1 MFEQLKHD
9 VEFILNEVYT
19 DPMYSYRNWMYRT
32 IHEKEDFLKDKK
44 EIKAIFKKWHDVFK
58 KISENPKD
66 HLDMITVMDR
76 IIHKTSILK
85 FAKLLTDPN
94 TSKEIVDFLCTVYD
108 CQDKKELALE
118 IFSNKMQNTIFT
130 EKYSKQRNVF
140 INNNKGVLVLD
151 NLGIIEKSMVIPH
164 HYVSF
169 PFYKQI
175 ADVTYGGW
183 DETPIVSGL
192 VGKKEFSLCRNYLR
206 LSEVGYVKYFEVL
219 DGEVRADIWAN
230 PVSKLHELL
239 QTHNANN
246 ADKYILRPIYLMEG
260 TGLVS
265 DPSLVKLD
273 RLRCIA
279 GFDLCEKPNK
289 LQ

>member
-1 MFEQLKHD
+1 MFEQMKKD
-9 VEFILNEVYT
+9 VELVLEEVYN
-19 DPMYSYRNWMYRT
+19 DPEYYYENW
-32 IHEKEDFLKDKK
+32 
-44 EIKAIFKKWHDVFK
+44 IF
-58 KISENPKD
+58 
-66 HLDMITVMDR
+66 R
-76 IIHKTSILK
+76 IIHSKGPKSEEIKNIFTKWHSSFTEVAEQCKLNIDVIKVVDKAIYKTSVLK
-85 FAKLLTDPN
+85 LAALLTD
-94 TSKEIVDFLCTVYD
+94 SKTNKDIFDFLCSVYG
-108 CQDKKELALE
+108 CSDKHELAVE
-118 IFSNKMQNTIFT
+118 VFSNKMQNKMFK
-130 EKYSKQRNVF
+130 EQRRKLKKEMIGNENG
-140 INNNKGVLVLD
+140 ILVLD

-175 ADVTYGGW
+175 ANVTYGGW
-183 DETPIVSGL
+183 DETPIVSGF

-230 PVSKLHELL
+230 PVSELHELL

-260 TGLVS
+260 IGLVS